1 MSIDLVNWMLDAI
14 WLTSPDIGRI
24 QMLSAHRKWIGHTNT
39 PRLTRGIKSHFPY
52 ITVQQWSGAIPVVDM
67 CQNGGISNSNK
78 LVNIQWHTFNDNI
91 RNTFK
96 STYFVIQST
105 MRTENSKPKSLN
117 FPHRLRKHSS
127 RKIIQVIAPSISI
140 NTTSIE
146 FI

>member
-91 RNTFK
+91 VILSSQHILWFRVQWERKTQNLNHWIFLIAYVNILQEKLFK
-96 STYFVIQST
+96 
-105 MRTENSKPKSLN
+105 L
-117 FPHRLRKHSS
+117 
-127 RKIIQVIAPSISI
+127 
-140 NTTSIE
+140 
-146 FI
+146 